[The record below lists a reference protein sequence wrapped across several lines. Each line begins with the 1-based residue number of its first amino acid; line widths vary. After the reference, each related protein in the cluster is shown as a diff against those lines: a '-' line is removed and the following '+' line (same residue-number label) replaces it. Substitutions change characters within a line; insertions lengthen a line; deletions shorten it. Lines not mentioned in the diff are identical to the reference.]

1 MTVHKIVNTRIS
13 EVFVRDDGILQI
25 NIAPNKDFIIS
36 DYEELMSAA
45 KEIGNGEKFLN
56 LIVVGD
62 STLVDN
68 ETRIVSCSEEGS
80 QYKKAD
86 AFVIQSLA
94 QALIMNFYI
103 KFNKPFV
110 PTHFFKKEE
119 DALEWLQQ
127 FRD

>member
-1 MTVHKIVNTRIS
+1 MTTHKVVKTRIS

-25 NIAPNKDFIIS
+25 NIAPNKDFAPE
-36 DYEELMSAA
+36 DYEELMIAA
-45 KEIGNGEKFLN
+45 KEIGNGERFLN
-56 LIVVGD
+56 LIVVSDGT
-62 STLVDN
+62 SVDN

-80 QYKKAD
+80 RYKKAD

-110 PTHFFKKEE
+110 PTHFFKNEE
-119 DALEWLQQ
+119 DALLWLQQ